1 MSRPIPESPSTVL
14 FDLDGTLMDTA
25 PDFIRCLNQLR
36 ARYDM
41 APLPDHAIRPS
52 VSSGAR
58 AMIRVGFELTPEDEG
73 YSERHSAFLDLYEA
87 GVAEETR
94 LFAGMEE
101 ILAWLE
107 QQQITWAIGPNT
119 PSLFTL
125 PLREALTLDRL
136 CASVVCPDHVVQRK
150 PHPESLLL
158 ACQQMA
164 VAPQS
169 GVYVGDHLRDIQAG
183 QEAGMVTVAAGYGYI
198 EPPDRV
204 EAWLADHTVSDV
216 AQLARLLRQA

>member
-1 MSRPIPESPSTVL
+1 MSRSIPDSPSTVL

-36 ARYDM
+36 ARYDLP
-41 APLPDHAIRPS
+41 PLPDQAIRPS

-58 AMIRVGFELTPEDEG
+58 AMIRVGFELTPEDVG

-94 LFAGMEE
+94 LFAGMEA
-101 ILAWLE
+101 ILVWLE
-107 QQQITWAIGPNT
+107 RKQIPWGIVTNK
-119 PSLFTL
+119 PSRFTL
-125 PLREALTLDRL
+125 PLLEALALDRR

-158 ACQQMA
+158 ACRQMA
-164 VAPQS
+164 VLPRH

-183 QEAGMVTVAAGYGYI
+183 QEAGMVTIAAGYGYI
-198 EPPDRV
+198 EPADAI
-204 EAWLADHTVSDV
+204 ESWQADHTVSEV
-216 AQLARLLRQA
+216 AQLAALLRRQ